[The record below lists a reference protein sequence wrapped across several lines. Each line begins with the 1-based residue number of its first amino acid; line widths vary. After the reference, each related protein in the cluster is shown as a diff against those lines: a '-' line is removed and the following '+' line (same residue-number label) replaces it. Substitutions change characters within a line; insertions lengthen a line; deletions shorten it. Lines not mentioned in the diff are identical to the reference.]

1 MKKYLLFVT
10 TLLVAG
16 CGINPDEHNRVVAQR
31 DSLETVVSQLK
42 VKIDELENGE
52 QRMAGKIETLISD
65 QNYIEAL
72 KQIDVLKEKHPG
84 SPSVVNFNSR
94 IASLKQKA
102 DAQQA
107 AIDKHVR
114 DSIRMANLNN
124 LGIWKINYFVDKFN
138 EPTKEGY
145 ITSTKPI
152 YGTFSNTATQDS
164 DLRVEFII
172 ASKKSVAFQLYEY
185 NRNNP
190 VKGYDDEYNVYVQD
204 KNGKRY
210 ELRAHNYSSD
220 RLTMS
225 TYNTLGGKTHAAVLH
240 DILMQGGNIKFRV
253 VDRDRSSTQYN
264 FEIKNA
270 DWYDNAYYKLTG
282 TYPND

>member
-1 MKKYLLFVT
+1 MKKNLL
-10 TLLVAG
+10 LLTCILLAG
-16 CGINPDEHNRVVAQR
+16 CGVNPEEHNRVVAQR
-31 DSLETVVSQLK
+31 DSLETIVSQLK
-42 VKIDELENGE
+42 VKIDELEHGE

-72 KQIDVLKEKHPG
+72 KQIAVLKEKHPG

-94 IASLKQKA
+94 MATLKQKA

-107 AIDKHVR
+107 AIEKHVR

-124 LGIWKINYFVDKFN
+124 LGIWKINYFVDQFN
-138 EPTKEGY
+138 EPTNEGY
-145 ITSTKPI
+145 ITTTDPI

-164 DLRVEFII
+164 RLRVHFII
-172 ASKKSVAFQLYEY
+172 ASKKSVAFKLFEY
-185 NRNNP
+185 DENNP
-190 VKGYDDEYNVYVQD
+190 VKGYEDEYNVYVQD

-210 ELRAHNYSSD
+210 ELRAYNYDSD

-225 TYNTLGGKTHAAVLH
+225 TYYSLGGKSHAAVLH
-240 DILMQGGNIKFRV
+240 DILMQGGNIKIHV

-282 TYPND
+282 TYPKE